1 MNPTSPTFI
10 VMKRELSGPDVL
22 GHGQSFGSARRE
34 LLHAE
39 GLDAGAPHPCAGP
52 AESDDEDAGPDS
64 AEAGPDSDADDAPRS
79 ELAGPDGYAKQL
91 AELKRMAGQLQDRI
105 ESLGAPADSE
115 AETKDTGPAD
125 SHGKQRVF

>member
-1 MNPTSPTFI
+1 MNPTPPTFI
-10 VMKRELSGPDVL
+10 IMKRELSGPDVL

-52 AESDDEDAGPDS
+52 AESDA

-115 AETKDTGPAD
+115 AETEDTGPAD